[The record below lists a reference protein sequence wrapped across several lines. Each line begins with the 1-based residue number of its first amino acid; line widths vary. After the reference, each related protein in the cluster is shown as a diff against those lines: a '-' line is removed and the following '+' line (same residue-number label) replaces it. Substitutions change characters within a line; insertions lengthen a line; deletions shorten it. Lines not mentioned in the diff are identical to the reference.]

1 MHLCREHF
9 TDSVESRVKREIRK
23 QRWIEHGD
31 TIGIALSGGKD
42 STSLLH
48 FLTKTFGH
56 RPDIEI
62 HAITIDE
69 GIAGYRNLSEIRP
82 VVERYDVP
90 WHTGSFAEEYGIT
103 LDGIISGQKDDRRSC
118 SFCGVLRRR
127 IVNRIAREA
136 GCTKL
141 AFGFNLDDE
150 AQSVMMNVLRGDTE
164 RLTMPE
170 RDTPGMIPRIR
181 PFAVIPEREVALYAR
196 LHVGTFAD
204 HGCPYA
210 HNALRGDVRRLLNEY
225 TWQHPATKYA
235 VRNLGKDLQGLC
247 TGPAAAPEICP
258 RCGEPAFGTCR
269 TCAILDEVKRSETR

>member
-9 TDSVESRVKREIRK
+9 TESVESRVKREMRRH
-23 QRWIEHGD
+23 RWIEHGD
-31 TIGIALSGGKD
+31 TIGVALSGGKD

-56 RPDIEI
+56 RPDITI
-62 HAITIDE
+62 VAITIDE
-69 GIAGYRNLSEIRP
+69 GIEGYRDLAEIEP
-82 VVERYDVP
+82 VVRRYDVP
-90 WHTGSFAEEYGIT
+90 WHTGSFADEYGVT
-103 LDGIISGQKDDRRSC
+103 LDDIIAGQKDDRRSC

-150 AQSVMMNVLRGDTE
+150 AQSVLMNVLRGDAE
-164 RLTMPE
+164 RLTMPQRE
-170 RDTPGMIPRIR
+170 NPGMIPRIR

-210 HNALRGDVRRLLNEY
+210 HNALRGDVRQLLNEY

-235 VRNLGKDLQGLC
+235 VRNLGEDLQGLGA
-247 TGPAAAPEICP
+247 GPSVTPDICP

-269 TCAILDEVKRSETR
+269 TCAVLDEVKRSGER